1 MAYAENSVL
10 AQLRISLEN
19 AKQRLLEAEQTKQD
33 IELEKQQA
41 IENFDYKLAEQDTVI
56 NAVKKEIADT
66 QAVVNLLESQ
76 LTLLPNSNIVNTD
89 PSQDK

>member
-19 AKQRLLEAEQTKQD
+19 AQQRLLEAEQEKQD

-41 IENFDYKLAEQDTVI
+41 LDNYDYKLAEQDTVI
-56 NAVKKEIADT
+56 NAVKREIADT

-76 LTLLPNSNIVNTD
+76 LTLLPNSNMVNID
-89 PSQDK
+89 PSEES

>member
-10 AQLRISLEN
+10 AQLRLSLEN
-19 AKQRLLEAEQTKQD
+19 AKKRLLEAEQEKQD

-41 IENFDYKLAEQDTVI
+41 LENYDYKLAEQDTVI

-66 QAVVNLLESQ
+66 QAVVTLLESQ
-76 LTLLPNSNIVNTD
+76 LTLLPNSNVVNTD
-89 PSQDK
+89 PSQEN